1 MLEWLVA
8 GVLFFYAV
16 AIFLLLETWLPV
28 KRPPPRLT
36 DRLDGASADQPRRRN
51 A

>member
-8 GVLFFYAV
+8 AVLFSYAV
-16 AIFLLLETWLPV
+16 AIFLLLESWLPV
-28 KRPPPRLT
+28 KRPPPRLSG
-36 DRLDGASADQPRRRN
+36 RLDGDAVDHPRHRN